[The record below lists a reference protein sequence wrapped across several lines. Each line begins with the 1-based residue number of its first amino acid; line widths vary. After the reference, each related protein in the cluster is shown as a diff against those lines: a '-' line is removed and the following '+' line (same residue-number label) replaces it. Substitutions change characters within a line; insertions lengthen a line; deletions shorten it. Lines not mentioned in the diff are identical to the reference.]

1 MPNIER
7 FFRQG
12 LEAIAQQIG
21 LRPKRFPS
29 EDEAVE
35 ATIKDFFNGDPPVG
49 VLNLPPGETSEDP
62 PPSVEN
68 T

>member
-1 MPNIER
+1 MPNVER
-7 FFRQG
+7 ILRQG
-12 LEAIAQQIG
+12 LDAIAQQIG

-35 ATIKDFFNGDPPVG
+35 ATIKGFFNGDSPVG
-49 VLNLPPGETSEDP
+49 VLNLPSGETSEDP